1 MSLKEQV
8 NSMRTVMSGK
18 ACNHGYELTQVIPVL
33 YSYIAELESALEEA
47 KKPAPKKP
55 APKKAP
61 AKKAPAKKAPA
72 KKKTS
77 AKKKS

>member
-1 MSLKEQV
+1 MSLKDSV
-8 NSMRTVMSGK
+8 DKLKK
-18 ACNHGYELTQVIPVL
+18 ARRPGLSVFTGYSETYALNVL
-33 YSYIAELESALEEA
+33 FSYINELENALEEA
-47 KKPAPKKP
+47 KKP

>member
-1 MSLKEQV
+1 MSLKDKVQNIRQARQPGRFIIPGYDTNDVLNTLFSYV
-8 NSMRTVMSGK
+8 N
-18 ACNHGYELTQVIPVL
+18 
-33 YSYIAELESALEEA
+33 ELESALEEA
-47 KKPAPKKP
+47 KKP